1 MYKLKENQTLS
12 KAVNEGFF
20 SRLKKDIRKITDKKI
35 QKLIQKGERNTAA
48 FLKDFKKDPDKY
60 IKQYEKEFR
69 GNAIYIKC
77 DKKINT

>member
-60 IKQYEKEFR
+60 IKQYEKQF
-69 GNAIYIKC
+69 GL
-77 DKKINT
+77 

>member
-48 FLKDFKKDPDKY
+48 FLKDFKKEVITTMEMIYDKVNY
-60 IKQYEKEFR
+60 KS
-69 GNAIYIKC
+69 
-77 DKKINT
+77 